1 MNDIDVRESIY
12 KKYGT
17 GSNEIKSRIHQDY
30 ESPTSKNDKEVNR

>member
-1 MNDIDVRESIY
+1 MNDIDVREAIY

-17 GSNEIKSRIHQDY
+17 GSNEIKPRIHQDY